1 MIATD
6 VASRGLDIPH
16 VDVVVNFDIPTHS
29 KDYIHRV
36 GRTARAG
43 RSGKAITLVSQ
54 YDVELYQRI
63 EKLIGKKLPKYET
76 VESEVIMNIQLLYLQ
91 ARDEILRLYIE
102 LMIFNFHFVMKVM
115 VFAEQVAEAQRHA
128 KNEMQLMEEK
138 KKGSK
143 RKKGG
148 RADDF
153 DDGEQY
159 VGVRNRISSGK
170 DKKNKKRRR
179 I

>member
-1 MIATD
+1 
-6 VASRGLDIPH
+6 
-16 VDVVVNFDIPTHS
+16 
-29 KDYIHRV
+29 
-36 GRTARAG
+36 
-43 RSGKAITLVSQ
+43 
-54 YDVELYQRI
+54 
-63 EKLIGKKLPKYET
+63 
-76 VESEVIMNIQLLYLQ
+76 
-91 ARDEILRLYIE
+91 
-102 LMIFNFHFVMKVM
+102 MKVM

>member
-1 MIATD
+1 
-6 VASRGLDIPH
+6 
-16 VDVVVNFDIPTHS
+16 
-29 KDYIHRV
+29 
-36 GRTARAG
+36 
-43 RSGKAITLVSQ
+43 
-54 YDVELYQRI
+54 
-63 EKLIGKKLPKYET
+63 
-76 VESEVIMNIQLLYLQ
+76 
-91 ARDEILRLYIE
+91 
-102 LMIFNFHFVMKVM
+102 MIFNFHFVTKVM

-159 VGVRNRISSGK
+159 VGVRNRIGSGK